1 MATQDKEAAQEGAG
15 ARLLRTLEGL
25 DDAAVVQVCNDAS
38 NARVP
43 LMQALA
49 SEKARRL
56 TIADDRVSWRH
67 NVSRA
72 LPTSPHTS
80 PPP

>member
-1 MATQDKEAAQEGAG
+1 MASQDEGTGREGA
-15 ARLLRTLEGL
+15 AAAALLRTLEGL
-25 DDAAVVQVCNDAS
+25 DDATVVQVCSDAS
-38 NARVP
+38 DARTP

-56 TIADDRVSWRH
+56 TVADERVPWRH

-72 LPTSPHTS
+72 LPT
-80 PPP
+80 